1 MAQWKSNKSIKW
13 RAVFAESAF
22 IGASILIAFALQDWD
37 EGKDIEERTLIALC
51 NVKLELTFNQTLLK
65 KDYIPRQKGM
75 LAVIKGAIKF
85 FNSQATGELPE
96 TNLEQM
102 LLQESL
108 RYSAWTLAGESGYL
122 LHANFELATDIG
134 ALIDYQEDRY
144 QSIVVRVTDAI
155 FNRNKELRENPLE
168 YYVSLNELV
177 GEWVAQT
184 NFLEQ
189 KYESLFARPDFIG
202 LDCRE

>member
-1 MAQWKSNKSIKW
+1 MVQDRNQKLIKW

-51 NVKLELTFNQTLLK
+51 NVKLELAYNRTLLK

-75 LAVIKGAIKF
+75 LAVIKGATAF
-85 FNSQATGELPE
+85 MNSQANGEPPQ

-102 LLQESL
+102 LMQESL

-134 ALIDYQEDRY
+134 ALFDYQEDRY
-144 QSIVVRVTDAI
+144 QSILSRVNNAV
-155 FNRNKELRENPLE
+155 FNRNKALRDDPVE
-168 YYVSLNELV
+168 YYISLNELIS
-177 GEWVAQT
+177 EWIAQT

-189 KYESLFARPDFIG
+189 KYEALFARPDFIA
-202 LDCRE
+202 LECKE

>member
-1 MAQWKSNKSIKW
+1 MAHEQNFRSIKW

-22 IGASILIAFALQDWD
+22 IGASIIIAFALQDWD
-37 EGKDIEERTLIALC
+37 EDRDIEERTLIALC
-51 NVKLELTFNQTLLK
+51 NVKLELAYNRTLLK

-75 LAVIKGAIKF
+75 LAIIKGAITQL
-85 FNSQATGELPE
+85 NSQADAEPPQ

-134 ALIDYQEDRY
+134 ALFDYQEDTY
-144 QSIVVRVTDAI
+144 QSIIVRVNDTIYNRSVALQNSPTD
-155 FNRNKELRENPLE
+155 
-168 YYVSLNELV
+168 YYVSLNELI

-184 NFLEQ
+184 KFLEG
-189 KYESLFARPDFIG
+189 KYEALFARSDFIG
-202 LDCRE
+202 LDCQE